1 LPVKRARRST
11 SAGKSRGIFL
21 TLVQSLALVG
31 AVVNGRQNV
40 DRSDRFVQRPSWS
53 ALKTAGAKR

>member
-1 LPVKRARRST
+1 
-11 SAGKSRGIFL
+11 
-21 TLVQSLALVG
+21 LVG